1 MGLDSKQHWETIY
14 QTKSANEVSW
24 TQVVP
29 QVSIDLIQA
38 TGLPKDAAI
47 IDIGGGD
54 SNLVDHLLALG
65 YSNITVLDISA
76 HAIQKAQARLGEKAH
91 SVKWI
96 VTDILNFKPESP
108 YQLWHDRAAF
118 HFLTEKN
125 QIDTYLQL
133 VKTNAPKQLIIGTF
147 SLDGPLKCSGINIH
161 QYDEDSLPKTFES
174 IVYTNQGC
182 NRHHH
187 TTPFGTVQDFIF
199 CSFKKHQD

>member
-14 QTKSANEVSW
+14 QTKSAQEVSW

-54 SNLVDHLLALG
+54 SNLVDHLMALG

-147 SLDGPLKCSGINIH
+147 SVDGPLKCSGINIH

-174 IVYTNQGC
+174 IGYTNQGC

>member
-1 MGLDSKQHWETIY
+1 MEFDSKHHWETIY

-24 TQVVP
+24 TQAVP
-29 QVSIDLIQA
+29 QVSIDLMQA

-54 SNLVDHLLALG
+54 SNLVDHLLNLG

-76 HAIQKAQARLGEKAH
+76 HAIEKAQARLGEKAQ

-96 VTDILNFKPESP
+96 ETDILNFQPETT

-118 HFLTEKN
+118 HFLTEN
-125 QIDTYLQL
+125 TQVNTYLQL
-133 VKTNAPKQLIIGTF
+133 IKKIAPEQLIIGTF
-147 SLDGPLKCSGINIH
+147 SVDGPIKCSGIEIQ
-161 QYDEDSLPKTFES
+161 QYDEDSLPKTFAS
-174 IVYTNQGC
+174 IGYTNQGC
-182 NRHHH
+182 TRHSH

-199 CSFKKHQD
+199 CRFKKN